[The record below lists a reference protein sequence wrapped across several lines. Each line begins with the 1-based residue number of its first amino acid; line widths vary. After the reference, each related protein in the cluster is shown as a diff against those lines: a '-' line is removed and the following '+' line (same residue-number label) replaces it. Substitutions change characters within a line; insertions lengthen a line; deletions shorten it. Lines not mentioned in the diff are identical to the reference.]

1 MGLMTYK
8 KVILKSECSLTNSLS
23 RNSPN
28 CNFEGVGNLFKGRNV
43 QIVNMNEF
51 MRSGTMQGRTSDHAR
66 TYHCCHVND
75 PSGLKRVVKRA

>member
-1 MGLMTYK
+1 MGLITYK
-8 KVILKSECSLTNSLS
+8 KVILKSDCSLINSLS
-23 RNSPN
+23 RNGPN
-28 CNFEGVGNLFKGRNV
+28 CDFEGVGNVFKGRNV

-66 TYHCCHVND
+66 TYRCCHVND